1 MAGVSFGNFHF
12 FGEDLKAVR
21 YLVFRRDFWGG
32 GVVVSDVDRFR
43 NDDGFGLSIN
53 GSLAVIVLEG
63 YTSAEAFFGVEVIR
77 VAITGFIV
85 DDNMVS
91 KRDNRGDILVEGDA
105 EVLPRLNLGIDI
117 GPREKVGREISLI
130 YQMVPHV
137 VWEVGIYAGED
148 VEKVVLEGLDGPL
161 SRIVTMV
168 VQRDNL
174 EVYFPVLFHDSPEF
188 SAHLVVDYLKFYRE
202 AFGGESLH
210 DGIVCGKIIFFVMT
224 GKVGE
229 D

>member
-1 MAGVSFGNFHF
+1 MAGVSFGNFHL
-12 FGEDLKAVR
+12 FGKDLKAVR

-32 GVVVSDVDRFR
+32 GVVVSEVDRFR

-105 EVLPRLNLGIDI
+105 EVLPRLNLGIDS

-137 VWEVGIYAGED
+137 VWEVGINNVEDGEK
-148 VEKVVLEGLDGPL
+148 EVLEGLYDLL
-161 SRIVTMV
+161 SRISEMV
-168 VQRDNL
+168 VMRETI
-174 EVYFPVLFHDSPEF
+174 EV
-188 SAHLVVDYLKFYRE
+188 HLPLLLRDYL
-202 AFGGESLH
+202 
-210 DGIVCGKIIFFVMT
+210 
-224 GKVGE
+224 
-229 D
+229 